1 MKIGILGTGKVGNT
15 LGTKLVELAH
25 EVKMGSRTA
34 DNQDAIAWSQK
45 NGTKSTHGTFADAA
59 MFGES
64 AIFNCT
70 PGTVSM
76 DALKLAGEQNLRGKI
91 LIDVSNGA
99 DFSRGM
105 PPTFPICDT
114 DSVAELLQRTFPD
127 TRVVKTLN
135 TIRADLMTN
144 PKALS
149 EETDIFVSGNDAS
162 AKSQVANLLREFG
175 WNRILDLGDISTAR
189 GPEMYFAFWI
199 RLSMKFQNPLF
210 NIRIV
215 RQTMQNS

>member
-15 LGTKLVELAH
+15 LGTKLVELGH

-34 DNQDAIAWSQK
+34 DNEDAVAWSQK
-45 NGTKSTHGTFADAA
+45 NGTKASHGTFADAA

-64 AIFNCT
+64 IIFNCT
-70 PGTVSM
+70 PGTVSV
-76 DALKLAGEQNLRGKI
+76 DALKLAGAQNLRGKI

-105 PPTFPICDT
+105 PPTFPISNT
-114 DSVAELLQRTFPD
+114 DSVAELLQRTFPE
-127 TRVVKTLN
+127 TKVVKTLN

-144 PKALS
+144 PKVLL
-149 EETDIFVSGNDAS
+149 EETDIFVSGNDAT

-175 WNRILDLGDISTAR
+175 WNRILDLGDIGTAR

-199 RLSMKFQNPLF
+199 RLSMKFQNPMF

-215 RQTMQNS
+215 RQAM